1 MLAWHSED
9 RAAGNERRQMKK
21 FSATGDTEN
30 TYI

>member
-1 MLAWHSED
+1 MLAWDSED

-21 FSATGDTEN
+21 YSTTRDTEN